1 MPPVNSKDFKKR
13 YSSSKKSVKDR
24 GVWSGRGIAIPSLGA
39 MDGSGDGSKYLGRP
53 RRPFSKDNLGSPSQS
68 ADSGTASYM
77 ARVNKGYDEEYY
89 QLPMFPEQELE
100 DDDIYHW
107 DDIEPVISRKLPR
120 SFKVA
125 ARHRIRESDLISEM
139 SILDE
144 DIPDVDDLESS
155 RLIKNAFDFFA
166 DLALD
171 LTDTATADTGSWI
184 SILPAL
190 GTNIAQLWLGIRE
203 AKDVLYDKSTLP
215 TADLII
221 RADDISKDIRRDL
234 VDIFQALIRLAP
246 APGADDLVS
255 IGITVGSK
263 VLPSIFE
270 GSVGFSASKAF
281 NYIYTRLGPIGKFI
295 IEWNPG
301 TGGPLIGGILVRS
314 IEMLGKLRKAIDEY
328 KEYIE
333 KAKREE
339 ENMAS
344 STIEDLKDLILK
356 EIALYTQAKPVGYE
370 YREVPTVVKGE
381 DKSFEVLDDY
391 DDLAVVYKT
400 DGGIIA
406 YQNRDRL
413 EEMAL
418 RNIIRDII
426 SEGKKKR

>member
-1 MPPVNSKDFKKR
+1 M
-13 YSSSKKSVKDR
+13 
-24 GVWSGRGIAIPSLGA
+24 
-39 MDGSGDGSKYLGRP
+39 
-53 RRPFSKDNLGSPSQS
+53 
-68 ADSGTASYM
+68 
-77 ARVNKGYDEEYY
+77 
-89 QLPMFPEQELE
+89 
-100 DDDIYHW
+100 
-107 DDIEPVISRKLPR
+107 
-120 SFKVA
+120 
-125 ARHRIRESDLISEM
+125 
-139 SILDE
+139 
-144 DIPDVDDLESS
+144 
-155 RLIKNAFDFFA
+155 
-166 DLALD
+166 
-171 LTDTATADTGSWI
+171 
-184 SILPAL
+184 
-190 GTNIAQLWLGIRE
+190 
-203 AKDVLYDKSTLP
+203 
-215 TADLII
+215 
-221 RADDISKDIRRDL
+221 
-234 VDIFQALIRLAP
+234 
-246 APGADDLVS
+246 
-255 IGITVGSK
+255 
-263 VLPSIFE
+263 
-270 GSVGFSASKAF
+270 
-281 NYIYTRLGPIGKFI
+281 
-295 IEWNPG
+295 
-301 TGGPLIGGILVRS
+301 IGGILVRS